1 VLLAESFEPA
11 TLPMARLVKSGPA
24 ALIVYAQALLRNDR
38 AKIASVTKHHV
49 SRSRGWF
56 VERLSSD
63 SWFKDYSK
71 AMAASLLKGFLALSE
86 EADSASKQSSGMIPS
101 SEGSAPDAISGS
113 SSSSL
118 TRSSSRS
125 GAQGSVSSG
134 PGSASKMSSSS
145 TSKQANTKL

>member
-86 EADSASKQSSGMIPS
+86 EADSASKQSSGMIPN

-113 SSSSL
+113 SSSL

-125 GAQGSVSSG
+125 SAQGSVSSG